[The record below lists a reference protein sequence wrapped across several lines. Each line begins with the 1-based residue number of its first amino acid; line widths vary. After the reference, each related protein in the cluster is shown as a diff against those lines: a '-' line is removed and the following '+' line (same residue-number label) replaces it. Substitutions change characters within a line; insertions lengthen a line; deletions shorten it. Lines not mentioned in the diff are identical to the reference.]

1 MESSSL
7 LAKIASENGS
17 SINGLLRSPKP
28 KRKAKERK
36 REIFFGGNIDLPFD
50 GSIGPIFMSNRQ
62 AVKRVSIVLPL
73 RHEMVEQ
80 TGKTGVV
87 GGLQQMG
94 HLVDDN
100 NIQSG

>member
-1 MESSSL
+1 
-7 LAKIASENGS
+7 
-17 SINGLLRSPKP
+17 
-28 KRKAKERK
+28 
-36 REIFFGGNIDLPFD
+36 
-50 GSIGPIFMSNRQ
+50 MSNRQ